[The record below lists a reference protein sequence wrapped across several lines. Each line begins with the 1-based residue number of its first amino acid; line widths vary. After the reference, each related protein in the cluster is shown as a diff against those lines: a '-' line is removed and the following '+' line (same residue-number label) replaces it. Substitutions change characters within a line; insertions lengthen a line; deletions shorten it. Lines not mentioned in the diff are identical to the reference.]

1 MNIISLFS
9 GAGGLDLGFTNAGF
23 NTIWANDF
31 NNKVESTYNANHM
44 TPLTVGDITKI
55 DPTTVP
61 EAHGI
66 IGGPPCQSW
75 SVAGSGRGIEDDRG
89 QLFDDY
95 IRFIG
100 EKNPLFFV
108 AENVK
113 GILSKKHNSA
123 KEAIIQ
129 EMENAG
135 QGYTVTMGL
144 LNAKDYRVP
153 QLRERVFFIGFR
165 NDLNI
170 TFNFDRFKE
179 MTHENLVQEF
189 GENYLLTLQDTII
202 QYQESAVP
210 ATENNS
216 TVNALNNNEYGVGS
230 FSTQF
235 MSRNRVKTWEEQSFT
250 IQAGLRH
257 IPIHPQAPVMEKIAT
272 DICRFIPGHE
282 HQYRRFSVRE
292 AAAIQTFPE
301 NFNFI
306 YQKLADAYQMIGNAV
321 PVKLAEYVARHIKFL
336 LEEHGYWE

>member
-23 NTIWANDF
+23 NTVWANDF
-31 NNKVESTYNANHM
+31 NIKVEETYNANH
-44 TPLTVGDITKI
+44 TIPITIGDITKI
-55 DPTTVP
+55 DPETVP

-75 SVAGSGRGIEDDRG
+75 SVAGAGRGIEDDRG

-100 EKNPLFFV
+100 QKNPLFFV

-113 GILSKKHNSA
+113 GILGEKHRSA
-123 KEAIIQ
+123 REAIIQ

-144 LNAKDYRVP
+144 LNAKNYRVP

-165 NDLNI
+165 NDLGIN
-170 TFNFDRFKE
+170 FNFDNFKE
-179 MTHENLVQEF
+179 VTQTHLINEF
-189 GENYLLTLQDTII
+189 GEDYFLTLNDTIR
-202 QYQESAVP
+202 QYQEFAVP
-210 ATENNS
+210 ATTNNL
-216 TVNALNNNEYGVGS
+216 TVNAPNNNEYGIGN

-235 MSRNRVKTWEEQSFT
+235 MSRNRVKKWEEQSFT

-257 IPIHPQAPVMEKIAT
+257 IPIHPQAPIMEKVAT
-272 DICRFIPGHE
+272 DVCRFIPGYE
-282 HQYRRFSVRE
+282 HLYRRFSVRE

-306 YQKLADAYQMIGNAV
+306 YTKLADAYQMIGNAV
-321 PVKLAEYVARHIKFL
+321 PVKLAEYVARHIRFL
-336 LEEHGYWE
+336 LEESGNWE